1 MGIMV
6 YSLLWVMQD
15 FDHQPYL
22 CHHGLHDFYLS
33 YRAKSSPLVGDAS
46 IPATAATTTSSIL
59 HTLGQILVIGFR
71 ASALAMMVMIASS
84 IIIIITIIITITII
98 IIIIIA
104 SSMITIIITT
114 TTIIIIAPTMG
125 GNNLPP

>member
-22 CHHGLHDFYLS
+22 CHHLGPHDFYLS

-46 IPATAATTTSSIL
+46 IAATAATTASSIL
-59 HTLGQILVIGFR
+59 HTLGEILVIATMASILGFR
-71 ASALAMMVMIASS
+71 AV
-84 IIIIITIIITITII
+84 
-98 IIIIIA
+98 
-104 SSMITIIITT
+104 
-114 TTIIIIAPTMG
+114 
-125 GNNLPP
+125 